1 MKKLLFVN
9 ACLREN
15 SRTEML
21 ARKYLSGIKDDQIE
35 ELRLADLNLQ
45 PFDAQ
50 MLKERDAD
58 IALGKTDGERY
69 ALARQFASADRIV
82 MAAPY
87 WDCLFPAKLKLY
99 WEHICVSNLTFG
111 YDANGQPVKKCR
123 AESLT
128 YITTSGGFLPT
139 PSALEMLINE
149 LCRMLSISD
158 VRFCAAQGLDIFPDR
173 VPEILQETLEKM
185 L

>member
-15 SRTEML
+15 SRTETL
-21 ARKYLSGIKDDQIE
+21 VRKYLSGMKDYQIE
-35 ELRLADLNLQ
+35 ELRLADVSLR

-58 IALGKTDGERY
+58 IALGKTDEKCY

-99 WEHICVSNLTFG
+99 WEHICVSGLTFG
-111 YDANGQPVKKCR
+111 YNENGQPVKKCR

-128 YITTSGGFLPT
+128 YITTSGGFLPK
-139 PSALEMLINE
+139 PCALEMLINE
-149 LCRMLSISD
+149 LCRMLAISD
-158 VRFCAAQGLDIFPDR
+158 VRFYAAQGLDIFPDR